1 MDSSN
6 NSIIYALDGS
16 TLEYLSPSL
25 EKVEWQEWSW
35 WSRARF
41 QLWRDAAMLNPR
53 RNSIIIL
60 HIYLLLLLMPSVR
73 MATNDAADM
82 CLSMKIPLLSLK
94 VEDKAVRDKFFDI
107 TGMHLNYMTEKETFN
122 RNYRRCIYHRQSPT
136 TRYKHHSYF
145 RLRPF
150 ANCLI
155 KRQLIRHLE
164 FILFKNIDT

>member
-60 HIYLLLLLMPSVR
+60 HIYLVLLLLLLMPSVR

-94 VEDKAVRDKFFDI
+94 VEDKDVRDHFDI
-107 TGMHLNYMTEKETFN
+107 MHLAKDG
-122 RNYRRCIYHRQSPT
+122 
-136 TRYKHHSYF
+136 K
-145 RLRPF
+145 
-150 ANCLI
+150 
-155 KRQLIRHLE
+155 KHLE
-164 FILFKNIDT
+164 NNGNKYLNNNVHT